1 MAVASTTS
9 GKPNGPPKCRI
20 CGKLAQ
26 RGAAL
31 CPQCKAAVK
40 RARQVPTVMSRFIP
54 LAMSA
59 PGSGG
64 SSPGSGSVLPASV
77 VPARPPA
84 PKPAGWSVFAAV
96 TAFGLAACVIGFFVA
111 LQGDDDDLGP
121 TESTSAAS
129 AARHGATRSPRLVT
143 MPAAETPASSEPA
156 DAGLPLAE
164 AGPAPPSGSGKAP
177 NRRSSAGTAAGAVR
191 VPTTASGPVIE
202 TDAATPP
209 VGAAEGGVPLP
220 AAPPA
225 AEPPVPDRWQAMSA
239 AIASCGREDFF
250 AGVFCEQRVRLR
262 YCEGYWGDVPQCG
275 RGFRFDGGSQR

>member
-1 MAVASTTS
+1 MAAASTAS
-9 GKPNGPPKCRI
+9 GTRTAPPKCRI
-20 CGKLAQ
+20 CGKAAP
-26 RGAAL
+26 RGAGL

-40 RARQVPTVMSRFIP
+40 RARQVPTVMSRFMP
-54 LAMSA
+54 LALSA
-59 PGSGG
+59 PGSGRG
-64 SSPGSGSVLPASV
+64 SPGSGSVLQAGA

-96 TAFGLAACVIGFFVA
+96 AAFGLAACVIGFFVA
-111 LQGDDDDLGP
+111 LQDDDDPGASEFTP
-121 TESTSAAS
+121 AAS
-129 AARHGATRSPRLVT
+129 AARHGATRSSRLVT
-143 MPAAETPASSEPA
+143 MPAVETPASSEPA

-177 NRRSSAGTAAGAVR
+177 NRRSSAGTAAGAEW
-191 VPTTASGPVIE
+191 VPTTASGPLIE
-202 TDAATPP
+202 TDAATSP
-209 VGAAEGGVPLP
+209 VGAAEGGAPLS

-225 AEPPVPDRWQAMSA
+225 PEAPMPDRWQAMSA

-250 AGVFCEQRVRLR
+250 AGVICEQRVRLR